1 MTINKNI
8 SVAVLP
14 FEVFNQNQ
22 RLKTLIHGLTEDLI
36 TNLSKFVGLSVV
48 SQFSTQQIKDLTNFD
63 EIEKLGANFL
73 VFGSIRNIADKLRI
87 TIQLIKANDRSV
99 IYSGQHNITVAEIFD
114 TQDQLIQK
122 IVSTL
127 QKEIDYNL
135 LSYSYKKEPT
145 SLAAYE
151 DWLMGMDCLKKGT
164 FDSDKQAR
172 EYFEA
177 AL

>member
-1 MTINKNI
+1 LTINKNI

-87 TIQLIKANDRSV
+87 TIQLIKSNDRSV
-99 IYSGQHNITVAEIFD
+99 IYSA
-114 TQDQLIQK
+114 QLL
-122 IVSTL
+122 TL
-127 QKEIDYNL
+127 SGL
-135 LSYSYKKEPT
+135 VHV
-145 SLAAYE
+145 
-151 DWLMGMDCLKKGT
+151 
-164 FDSDKQAR
+164 
-172 EYFEA
+172 
-177 AL
+177 